1 MESTSV
7 PKKRIAYIDIARGL
21 GILLVVAGHNDL
33 ALVSPYL
40 HRWIYS
46 FHMPLF
52 FFLSGYFFKSGVPL
66 GVLLKKRFNGL
77 LKPYIFTIL
86 LIYGVSVS
94 FGKMGFATALRRMVK
109 SVYASGYY
117 LDWVQLWFIPHL
129 FLLSFYALL
138 FYVLFKPGKNHWL
151 RILALTGSQVLGVY
165 AIGTFW
171 EYPISLFGKEYV
183 LFGLPFSADLLLVSG
198 FFFILGSEIRMLLK
212 GDFLEKVWVA
222 VISGL
227 ALFASNY
234 FFVDFIDF
242 NIRTYPNWFVS
253 TLEALLGILFI
264 LSLSTQIAKRT
275 SRLSVVLQYVGNA
288 ALFILIF
295 HVPIQAFWGDKIRA
309 VGGSEGL
316 SILLGFVMGVL
327 VSLLIYELF
336 IRNNPTALWWFGRK
350 ANMSAAVSSSGG
362 ETEKPNGAGI
372 SAVPKDSENK

>member
-1 MESTSV
+1 MA
-7 PKKRIAYIDIARGL
+7 KGI
-21 GILLVVAGHNDL
+21 GILLVAL
-33 ALVSPYL
+33 AHADVSLVSPYL
-40 HRWIYS
+40 HKFIYA

-52 FFLSGYFFKSGVPL
+52 FFLSGYFFKPAVPF

-94 FGKMGFATALRRMVK
+94 FGKMSFATALRRMVK

-138 FYVLFKPGKNHWL
+138 FYALFKPGKNHWL
-151 RILALTGSQVLGVY
+151 RILTLTGLQVLGVY
-165 AIGTFW
+165 AIDTFW
-171 EYPISLFGKEYV
+171 GYPVSLFGKEYV

-198 FFFILGSEIRMLLK
+198 FFFVLGREVRKVLR
-212 GDFLEKVWVA
+212 GEFLEKVWVV

-227 ALFASNY
+227 ALFVSNY

-253 TLEALLGILFI
+253 TLEGLLGILFV

-275 SRLSVVLQYVGNA
+275 SRLSSFLQYVGNA
-288 ALFILIF
+288 ALFIIIF
-295 HVPIQAFWGDKIRA
+295 HVPVQAFWGDKIQA

-350 ANMSAAVSSSGG
+350 VNGSAAVSSSGG
-362 ETEKPNGAGI
+362 EAESGEARRRDIFP
-372 SAVPKDSENK
+372 